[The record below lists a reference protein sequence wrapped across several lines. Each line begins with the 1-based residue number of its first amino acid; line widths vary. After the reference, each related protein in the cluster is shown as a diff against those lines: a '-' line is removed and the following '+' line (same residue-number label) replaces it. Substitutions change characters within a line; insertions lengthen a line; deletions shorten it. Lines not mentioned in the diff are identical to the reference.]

1 MSDKPFTVT
10 KEFARELKRI
20 DEGLAA
26 KTTEVSALA
35 NTKRNDS
42 RATDEQT
49 LSYDIEV
56 LHEIARQ
63 VNWDAVHG
71 PKWMKA
77 GRFSPGPGLGSPNDL
92 SSSDEQPRERKRS
105 R

>member
-1 MSDKPFTVT
+1 
-10 KEFARELKRI
+10 
-20 DEGLAA
+20 
-26 KTTEVSALA
+26 LA

-77 GRFSPGPGLGSPNDL
+77 GRFSPGPGLGDL
-92 SSSDEQPRERKRS
+92 QRSRQEAATADVAKKRS
-105 R
+105 C